1 MDEPEMSL
9 SRPTPMPALPVFE
22 AGAATITGPRDLGD
36 LLDRAFRLVRRYFWT
51 LALIGS
57 VFLVPQAVI
66 GGLLAAAGAKA
77 EGGAAEAESWPSETD
92 LFWLINLP
100 LYTVVITVATLAL
113 THHCL
118 AALHGRALTPW
129 ACIRLGLRRFWPY
142 CGLVLTQLC
151 ALALALAVAVV
162 AGILAGVVMALGSV
176 VAFSA
181 RSASDVAMVLAVV
194 SVSIIVGIFLVLFVY
209 GAARWLVA
217 GPILVAERLGPIQAL
232 RRSWRLTQTNV
243 RRSLGYLLLLTTLSI
258 LLTSL
263 PMLLLPELITA
274 VFGPAAARPAKGLGT
289 AVGHIAEILSLPLST
304 AATVLFYYDLRVR
317 REGYDLMLRVA
328 QMETEADGSERAEP
342 RGEAGA

>member
-1 MDEPEMSL
+1 MDKPEMSL
-9 SRPTPMPALPVFE
+9 SHPTSRPAFPVFE
-22 AGAATITGPRDLGD
+22 TGAATITGPRDLGD

-51 LALIGS
+51 LALTGA

-66 GGLLAAAGAKA
+66 SGLLAAAGAKA
-77 EGGAAEAESWPSETD
+77 EGGGREAESWSSETD
-92 LFWLINLP
+92 LFWLIDLT
-100 LYTVVITVATLAL
+100 LYAIVITVATLAL

-118 AALHGRALTPW
+118 AALHSRALTPW
-129 ACIRLGLRRFWPY
+129 ACIRLSLRRFWPY
-142 CGLVLTQLC
+142 CGLILTQWC
-151 ALALALAVAVV
+151 ALALALAVAVL
-162 AGILAGVVMALGSV
+162 AGILAAVVMALGSV

-181 RSASDVAMVLAVV
+181 RSASDVAVV
-194 SVSIIVGIFLVLFVY
+194 SVIIIAGLFLVLLVY
-209 GAARWLVA
+209 VAARWLVA

-243 RRSLGYLLLLTTLSI
+243 RRSIGYLLLLTTLSI

-263 PMLLLPELITA
+263 PRLLLPELVTA

-289 AVGHIAEILSLPLST
+289 AVGHIAEILALPLST
-304 AATVLFYYDLRVR
+304 AAIVLFYYDLRVR

-328 QMETEADGSERAEP
+328 QMETEADGSGRAEP